1 MSDPEDVEDAAGPSG
16 RHLGRRPSV
25 ELGDLDLVL
34 PEKGTGARA
43 ARRAAREAAARAAA
57 AKASPR
63 PIPLADREPE
73 EASRPGAA
81 PAPAPSRP
89 ARRRAPLVAPPDRPV
104 EPPVAAPTPRPDLA
118 RPVPPLGAPPVG
130 EPPVWPLPEPV
141 ELPGRDRA
149 RRGPSRRWMTG
160 FAGALAVAVLL
171 GGVLTWVGAR
181 TLRDSTA
188 GRTLTSTDP
197 SEPGFEG
204 LLEPS
209 PTLLVVH
216 ASDGELRSA
225 ALLALRS
232 GDAGGSVV
240 LLPPSVE
247 VGDGA
252 GATPLSVTY
261 AFGGTPDVLRGAG
274 EAVAGVGVQDVVVL
288 DASRWAELVA
298 PVAPLTIQNPDDV
311 DGFDA
316 GPVTLG
322 PDDVAPW
329 LEARREDENDLSAL
343 TRQQLFWEA
352 WVAAVAA
359 SGDEAAVPGE
369 LDSGIGRFVR
379 GLAAGQLDVATV
391 PVVEVPAEDE
401 DALPTYRVDRT
412 ALSEVIT
419 ELVPFPQGTYLAPR
433 TRVRLLDGIGDADH
447 VTRVAPNVVAAD
459 ATIVVVGNADDFEY
473 QTTEIRYHH
482 PSQRSAAARLQEAL
496 GAGRVVDDVR
506 PIDTFDVTI
515 VLGTD
520 T

>member
-1 MSDPEDVEDAAGPSG
+1 
-16 RHLGRRPSV
+16 
-25 ELGDLDLVL
+25 
-34 PEKGTGARA
+34 
-43 ARRAAREAAARAAA
+43 
-57 AKASPR
+57 
-63 PIPLADREPE
+63 
-73 EASRPGAA
+73 
-81 PAPAPSRP
+81 
-89 ARRRAPLVAPPDRPV
+89 
-104 EPPVAAPTPRPDLA
+104 
-118 RPVPPLGAPPVG
+118 
-130 EPPVWPLPEPV
+130 
-141 ELPGRDRA
+141 
-149 RRGPSRRWMTG
+149 MTG
-160 FAGALAVAVLL
+160 FAAVLVVAVLL

-181 TLRDSTA
+181 TLRDSTT
-188 GRTLTSTDP
+188 GRTVTSTDP

-216 ASDGELRSA
+216 ASEGQLRSA

-274 EAVAGVGVQDVVVL
+274 EAVAGVGVQDVVL
-288 DASRWAELVA
+288 MDASRWAELVA
-298 PVAPLTIQNPDDV
+298 PVAPLTLQNPDDV

-329 LEARREDENDLSAL
+329 LEATRDGESELGAL
-343 TRQQLFWEA
+343 NRQQLFWEA

-359 SGDEAAVPGE
+359 SGDDAAVPGE

-379 GLAAGQLDVATV
+379 GLASGPIQVATIPVAEV
-391 PVVEVPAEDE
+391 PVSGD
-401 DALPTYRVDRT
+401 DASLAYRVDRT
-412 ALSEVIT
+412 ALSAIIT
-419 ELVPFPQGTYLAPR
+419 ELVPFPQGTALAPR
-433 TRVRLLDGIGDADH
+433 TRVRLLDGTGDQDH
-447 VTRVAPNVVAAD
+447 VTRVAPNVVASD
-459 ATIVVVGNADDFEY
+459 ATIVVVGNADGFDY
-473 QTTEIRYHH
+473 TTTEIRYHH
-482 PSQRSAAARLQEAL
+482 PSQRSAAARLQRDL
-496 GAGRVVDDVR
+496 GAGRVVEDVR
-506 PIDTFDVTI
+506 PIDSFDVTI